1 MSDENKSVKAI
12 VAEKLIKLGQS
23 LLEVSEE
30 KKPVEM
36 MAQGELTDGSKI
48 VTPADVWE
56 AGVEIFIETEDGA
69 VPLAPGEY
77 TLVDGTAIV
86 VEQEGI
92 LHEIRPVVAEEV
104 VEVEAEKEEK
114 KPAASMDE
122 QKVKS
127 IVESMVKEYKFAS
140 HEQIEA
146 MQNENKELKETIVML
161 SDALQE
167 LSKPYEAKKN
177 ETEKS
182 KLVEM
187 RDASKLEGEAKFAA
201 IRERY
206 QFN

>member
-1 MSDENKSVKAI
+1 MSEENKSVKAI

-23 LLEVSEE
+23 LLEVSED

-56 AGVEIFIETEDGA
+56 AGVEIFIETEEGA

-92 LHEIRPVVAEEV
+92 LHEIRPVAAEEV
-104 VEVEAEKEEK
+104 QAEKEEP
-114 KPAASMDE
+114 KPAANMDE

-127 IVESMVKEYKFAS
+127 IVESMVKEYRFAS
-140 HEQIEA
+140 HEQFEA

-177 ETEKS
+177 ETENKS
-182 KLVEM
+182 KPVEM